1 MCLVTME
8 NPTEAPP
15 EGKTE
20 QPYGTQLHSFFL
32 FKETGAMTS
41 NDIRHNM

>member
-8 NPTEAPP
+8 NSIEAPP

-20 QPYGTQLHSFFL
+20 QPYGTQFHL
-32 FKETGAMTS
+32 KKKKKWEQ
-41 NDIRHNM
+41 